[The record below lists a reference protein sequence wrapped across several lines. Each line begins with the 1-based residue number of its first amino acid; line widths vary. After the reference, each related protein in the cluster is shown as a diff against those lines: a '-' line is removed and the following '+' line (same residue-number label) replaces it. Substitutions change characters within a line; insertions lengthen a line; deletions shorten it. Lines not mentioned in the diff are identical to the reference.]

1 MWEGNHNIEMTAYY
15 DLPLVY
21 LAMFYRGVSGDY
33 RVRLLNSPSYEG
45 DRDLETYPEY
55 RDNIMGYIN
64 LAIEHAGNCKNLPLK
79 RHFHKSA
86 SPYFIKVC
94 AMYEEKAKLL
104 KSAYMKRQLIL
115 NQDRCKDIGSDE
127 TVFAYCPEIDE
138 AEQKLSILI
147 ILYLKKLRKYST
159 LFVIVLYKLLI
170 KSLSPLASTLSGLK
184 GGV

>member
-1 MWEGNHNIEMTAYY
+1 MWEENHDIEMKTYY
-15 DLPLVY
+15 QLPLVY

-45 DRDLETYPEY
+45 DRDLDTYPEY
-55 RDNIMGYIN
+55 RDNTMGYIN

-79 RHFHKSA
+79 RHFDKA
-86 SPYFIKVC
+86 SPYHIKVC

-104 KSAYMKRQLIL
+104 KEAYVKRQFIL

-138 AEQKLSILI
+138 AVKKISDTYDSIFVEVKEIFHPIRDILLSNQK
-147 ILYLKKLRKYST
+147 
-159 LFVIVLYKLLI
+159 
-170 KSLSPLASTLSGLK
+170 
-184 GGV
+184 